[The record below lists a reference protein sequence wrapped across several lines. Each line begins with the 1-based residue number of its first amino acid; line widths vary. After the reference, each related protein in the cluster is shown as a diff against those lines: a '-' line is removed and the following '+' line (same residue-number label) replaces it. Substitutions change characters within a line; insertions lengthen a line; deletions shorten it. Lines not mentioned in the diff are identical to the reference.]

1 MSQISRRG
9 RVLGAIEYC
18 FVANGYR
25 PVSTSQIME
34 FAFVRRLYRGRPS
47 DRDRE
52 NFSRSI
58 RRAAS
63 RLCDRVGK
71 AKSRGAPWLWRL
83 REPDVAL
90 REVVWR
96 QRNKSRLLAESRC
109 FTQSRF

>member
-34 FAFVRRLYRGRPS
+34 FAFARQLYRGRPS

-58 RRAAS
+58 RRAGS

-71 AKSRGAPWLWRL
+71 AKSRGAPWLWKL
-83 REPDVAL
+83 RDPDVAL
-90 REVVWR
+90 REIVWR
-96 QRNKSRLLAESRC
+96 QRTNRERMKKPC
-109 FTQSRF
+109 GI

>member
-18 FVANGYR
+18 FVANDYQ

-34 FAFVRRLYRGRPS
+34 FAFARHFYRGRPS

-52 NFSRSI
+52 TFSRSI
-58 RRAAS
+58 RRAAP

-90 REVVWR
+90 REIVWR
-96 QRNKSRLLAESRC
+96 QR
-109 FTQSRF
+109 TT

>member
-18 FVANGYR
+18 FVANGCQ

-34 FAFVRRLYRGRPS
+34 YAFARRLYLDQPS

-63 RLCDRVGK
+63 RLCERVGK
-71 AKSRGAPWLWRL
+71 ARSRGAPWLWRL
-83 REPDVAL
+83 REPDVTL
-90 REVVWR
+90 REIVWR
-96 QRNKSRLLAESRC
+96 QR
-109 FTQSRF
+109 TQ